1 MGANGQAGS
10 MAIGNTL
17 MLLMKPPTAQG
28 GSALKF
34 STSGT
39 LPRNPESIFSACTG
53 LEACRVAWF
62 DRKRRLANPSIFRR
76 TTAAR
81 FRLKFRHDYADIRVV
96 KPAPAKEKP
105 SASASLAL
113 PGQRFVARQPILD
126 RSQNVFGYEL
136 LFRNGVE
143 DYFNADPELAA
154 RSTLDSSLLYGINT
168 ICDKRR
174 AFLNCTC
181 EVLFKD
187 LITLLPPNQTVAEI
201 LETVEPEDRV
211 IAACKRLK
219 AAGYLIA
226 LDDFAPN
233 DPRIPLVEFADI
245 IKVDIRAT
253 RPEERAG
260 MMRRFGSPTCKMLAE
275 KLETP
280 HEYRQARDMGFV
292 YFQGYF
298 FCRPEVVIGREVPA
312 SRLHYIRLLEMV
324 SRREMDMRE
333 LERMLK
339 KEASI
344 CYRLLRYLNSPLFG
358 FVLEIKSIRH
368 AIAILG
374 EREMRRWIRLV
385 VTVGAAEQRCSELVL
400 MGLARARFCELLSD
414 RLQSNTDLFLMGLL
428 SIMDAI
434 LEVSMDVLL
443 EQLPVERET
452 KTALLGQKSSLRP
465 LYQLMLAQESGEWS
479 QSSALAK
486 QLKLSDEEV
495 ASAWWQALQW
505 AQDAISG
512 V

>member
-1 MGANGQAGS
+1 V
-10 MAIGNTL
+10 
-17 MLLMKPPTAQG
+17 
-28 GSALKF
+28 
-34 STSGT
+34 
-39 LPRNPESIFSACTG
+39 R
-53 LEACRVAWF
+53 
-62 DRKRRLANPSIFRR
+62 
-76 TTAAR
+76 
-81 FRLKFRHDYADIRVV
+81 
-96 KPAPAKEKP
+96 PAPAKEKT
-105 SASASLAL
+105 SRSNSLAL

-154 RSTLDSSLLYGINT
+154 RSTLDSSLLYGINML
-168 ICDKRR
+168 CDRRR
-174 AFLNCTC
+174 AFVNCTR

-187 LITLLPPNQTVAEI
+187 LITLLPPHQTVAEI

-260 MMRRFGSPTCKMLAE
+260 MMRRFGSPACKMLAE

-298 FCRPEVVIGREVPA
+298 FCRPEIVIGREVPA

-333 LERMLK
+333 LEKMLK
-339 KEASI
+339 QEASL

-358 FVLEIKSIRH
+358 FPLEIKSIRH
-368 AIAILG
+368 AIAVLG

-400 MGLARARFCELLSD
+400 MGLTRARFCELLSD
-414 RLQSNTDLFLMGLL
+414 RLQSNTDLFLLGLL

-434 LEVSMDVLL
+434 LEVSMEVLL

-452 KTALLGQKSSLRP
+452 KAALLGQNSSLRP

-486 QLKLSDEEV
+486 QLKLPDEEV
-495 ASAWWQALQW
+495 ASTWWQALRW
-505 AQDAISG
+505 AQEATSS